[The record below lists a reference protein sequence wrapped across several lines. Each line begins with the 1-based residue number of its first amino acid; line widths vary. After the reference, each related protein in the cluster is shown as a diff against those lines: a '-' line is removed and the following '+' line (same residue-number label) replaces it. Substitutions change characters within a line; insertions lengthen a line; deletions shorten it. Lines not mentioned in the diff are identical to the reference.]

1 MKSMKVMKGG
11 KCDGCSC
18 GKRGGAYGS
27 GSVSSIGAP
36 LNKMGGARKSK
47 SRRSGVKKSLRT
59 RRTRTRRVRR
69 RSNRV
74 KNGGSLK
81 CPGWKLNLEDQIMG
95 KSVVDRYETCANT
108 N

>member
-1 MKSMKVMKGG
+1 
-11 KCDGCSC
+11 
-18 GKRGGAYGS
+18 
-27 GSVSSIGAP
+27 GAP
-36 LNKMGGARKSK
+36 LNKMGGARRSKSK
-47 SRRSGVKKSLRT
+47 SKRSGVKKSR
-59 RRTRTRRVRR
+59 RTRRVRR

-81 CPGWKLNLEDQIMG
+81 CPGWKLNLDDQIMG

>member
-11 KCDGCSC
+11 KCDRCSC

-47 SRRSGVKKSLRT
+47 SRRSGVKKSR
-59 RRTRTRRVRR
+59 RTRRVRR

>member
-1 MKSMKVMKGG
+1 MKSVKSMKGG
-11 KCDGCSC
+11 KCDNCSC

-27 GSVSSIGAP
+27 GKVMSLGAP
-36 LNKMGGARKSK
+36 LNKMGGARRSKSK
-47 SRRSGVKKSLRT
+47 SKRSGVKKSR
-59 RRTRTRRVRR
+59 RTRRVRR

-81 CPGWKLNLEDQIMG
+81 CPGWKLNLDDQIMG

>member
-11 KCDGCSC
+11 KCDRCSC

-27 GSVSSIGAP
+27 GSASSIGAP

-47 SRRSGVKKSLRT
+47 SRRSGVKKSR
-59 RRTRTRRVRR
+59 RTRRVRR

>member
-1 MKSMKVMKGG
+1 MKSVKSMKGG
-11 KCDGCSC
+11 KCDNCSC

-27 GSVSSIGAP
+27 SKGMSLGSP
-36 LNKMGGARKSK
+36 LKKMGGAKKSK
-47 SRRSGVKKSLRT
+47 SRRSGVKKSR
-59 RRTRTRRVRR
+59 RTRRVRR

-81 CPGWKLNLEDQIMG
+81 CPGWKLNLDDQIMG